1 MNMVCCQQL
10 RWSRTKTLFTLLRS
24 FILAADIKNFLKG
37 AHVLRSEPLV
47 GGIFYC
53 YHSRPFLMKTIT
65 RAFKNDVINKVIMY
79 SSVHLFWHPICLW
92 GQTHDSKPV
101 SQNKWNGKTRS
112 LSPRSMNPLQGPSLK
127 IGLLNYSF
135 FTDVTPFLFYV
146 PLIHHSLSV
155 RLFILARLNKTGESS
170 KAPSLFTQM
179 HLFLYQPAKPWLH
192 FIPHPRCIPSL
203 FILTAVSLVCS

>member
-1 MNMVCCQQL
+1 MLKDKN
-10 RWSRTKTLFTLLRS
+10 S
-24 FILAADIKNFLKG
+24 FYSFKIFYIAADIKYFLKG
-37 AHVLRSEPLV
+37 AHVQRSEPLV

-53 YHSRPFLMKTIT
+53 YPSRPFLMKAIT
-65 RAFKNDVINKVIMY
+65 RAPKNVVINKVIMY

-112 LSPRSMNPLQGPSLK
+112 LSSHSMNPLQGPSLK

-155 RLFILARLNKTGESS
+155 RLFILACLNKTGESS

-179 HLFLYQPAKPWLH
+179 HLFLYQPAKAWLH